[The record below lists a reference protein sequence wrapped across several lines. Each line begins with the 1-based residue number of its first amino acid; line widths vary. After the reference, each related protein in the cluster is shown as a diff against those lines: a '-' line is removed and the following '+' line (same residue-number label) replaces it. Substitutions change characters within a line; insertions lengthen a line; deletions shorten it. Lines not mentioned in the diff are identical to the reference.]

1 MSFTLTGMGVSI
13 VRLVSR
19 SVAAHERTNLHL
31 PPIRILSSPLTETL
45 TERVIDTHHHI
56 SCGVVG
62 RLLMG
67 LLATASLRLLPS
79 PSSSSSTCWD

>member
-1 MSFTLTGMGVSI
+1 MSFSLTGMGVSI

-19 SVAAHERTNLHL
+19 SIAAHELTNLHL
-31 PPIRILSSPLTETL
+31 PPIRSPSFPL
-45 TERVIDTHHHI
+45 TERVIDTHHHR

-67 LLATASLRLLPS
+67 LLATASPRLLPS
-79 PSSSSSTCWD
+79 PPSSSSKCLD